1 MYPRSVKIEE
11 SINSI
16 GSQGNTENTENTENT
31 DKMVTDGTMKV
42 DSASIAALNNKTDNL
57 LSTKTTSVQTHQKS

>member
-16 GSQGNTENTENTENT
+16 GSQGNTENTENT
-31 DKMVTDGTMKV
+31 DKMVTDSTMKV
-42 DSASIAALNNKTDNL
+42 DSASITALNNKTENL